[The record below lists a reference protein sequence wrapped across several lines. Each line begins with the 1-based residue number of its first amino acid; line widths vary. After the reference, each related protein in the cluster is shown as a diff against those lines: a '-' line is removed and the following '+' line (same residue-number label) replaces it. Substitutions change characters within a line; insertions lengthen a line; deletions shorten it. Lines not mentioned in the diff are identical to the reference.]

1 MYLDYTPNLRV
12 TPILRQ
18 AQDCEGQPLPLA
30 PKSVHEHAMLTSD
43 AAKSWLDKA
52 STLREAL
59 PYMRRYAGRTV
70 VIKFGGHA
78 MVDPKLIASF
88 AANIVLL
95 QQVGMRPIIVHG
107 GGPQINQ
114 RLDQMGLE
122 SRSVN
127 GRRVT
132 DAATMEVVEMV
143 LSGSVNKGLVDA
155 LRQAGG
161 RAIGLSGKDGGLIR
175 ARKITGPAGEDLG
188 QVGEPE
194 RIDPTILG
202 ALETAKFIPVIAP
215 IGYDLAGQTYNIN
228 ADSAAGAIAASLGTR
243 RFLLLTDV
251 AGVLDSDKQLLADLS
266 SGEVR
271 ELIASGVASGGMIP
285 KLETC
290 LAALESGVEATV
302 IMDGRVEDGILL
314 ELFTDIGAGTLIHA

>member
-1 MYLDYTPNLRV
+1 
-12 TPILRQ
+12 
-18 AQDCEGQPLPLA
+18 
-30 PKSVHEHAMLTSD
+30 MLTSD

-59 PYMRRYAGRTV
+59 PYMRCYAGRTV

-88 AANIVLL
+88 AANVVLL
-95 QQVGMRPIIVHG
+95 QQVGMRPVIVHG

-114 RLDQMGLE
+114 RLEQQGIE
-122 SRSVN
+122 SQKIN

-143 LSGSVNKGLVDA
+143 LAGSVNKGLVDA
-155 LRQAGG
+155 IRQAGG
-161 RAIGLSGKDGGLIR
+161 RTIGICGKDGGLIR
-175 ARKITGPAGEDLG
+175 ARKIAGPQGEDLG
-188 QVGEPE
+188 FVGEPE

-215 IGYDLAGQTYNIN
+215 IGYDLDGQTYNIN

-251 AGVLDSDKQLLADLS
+251 AGVLDADKQLLPDLS
-266 SGEVR
+266 VGEVKT
-271 ELIASGVASGGMIP
+271 LIDTKVAVGGMIP

-290 LAALESGVEATV
+290 LRALEAGVEAAV
-302 IMDGRVEDGILL
+302 IMDGRVQDGILL
-314 ELFTDIGAGTLIHA
+314 ELFTDIGAGTLIHL

>member
-1 MYLDYTPNLRV
+1 
-12 TPILRQ
+12 
-18 AQDCEGQPLPLA
+18 
-30 PKSVHEHAMLTSD
+30 MLTSD

-78 MVDPKLIASF
+78 MGDAELMASF

-114 RLDQMGLE
+114 TLDRLNVKSQQI
-122 SRSVN
+122 N

-143 LSGSVNKGLVDA
+143 LAGSVNKGLVDA
-155 LRQAGG
+155 IRQAGG
-161 RAIGLSGKDGGLIR
+161 RAIGICGKDGSLIR
-175 ARKITGPAGEDLG
+175 AKKALGPGGEDLG
-188 QVGEPE
+188 GKGEPE
-194 RIDPTILG
+194 LIDPTILG

-215 IGYDLAGQTYNIN
+215 IGFDLAGLTYNIN
-228 ADSAAGAIAASLGTR
+228 ADTAAGDIAAALGTR
-243 RFLLLTDV
+243 RFYY
-251 AGVLDSDKQLLADLS
+251 
-266 SGEVR
+266 
-271 ELIASGVASGGMIP
+271 
-285 KLETC
+285 
-290 LAALESGVEATV
+290 
-302 IMDGRVEDGILL
+302 
-314 ELFTDIGAGTLIHA
+314 

>member
-1 MYLDYTPNLRV
+1 
-12 TPILRQ
+12 
-18 AQDCEGQPLPLA
+18 
-30 PKSVHEHAMLTSD
+30 MLTST

-78 MVDPKLIASF
+78 MVDPDLISAF
-88 AANIVLL
+88 AANVVLL
-95 QQVGMRPIIVHG
+95 QQVGMRPVIVHG
-107 GGPQINQ
+107 GGPQISQ
-114 RLDQMGLE
+114 KLDQLGIQ
-122 SRSVN
+122 SQTIN

-155 LRQAGG
+155 IRMAGG
-161 RAIGLSGKDGGLIR
+161 RAIGISGKDGGLIR
-175 ARKITGPAGEDLG
+175 ARKIAGPQGEDLG
-188 QVGEPE
+188 QVGEAE
-194 RIDPTILG
+194 LIDPTILG

-215 IGYDLAGQTYNIN
+215 IGYDLAGLTYNIN
-228 ADSAAGAIAASLGTR
+228 ADSAAGAIAAAMGTR

-251 AGVLDSDKQLLADLS
+251 AGVLGADKTLLTDLS
-266 SGEVR
+266 VAQVR
-271 ELIASGVASGGMIP
+271 DLITDGVATGGMIP

-290 LAALESGVEATV
+290 LAAIDSGVEAAV
-302 IMDGRVEDGILL
+302 IMDGRVRDGILL
-314 ELFTDIGAGTLIHA
+314 ELFTDIGAGTLIHD

>member
-1 MYLDYTPNLRV
+1 
-12 TPILRQ
+12 
-18 AQDCEGQPLPLA
+18 
-30 PKSVHEHAMLTSD
+30 MLTST

-78 MVDPKLIASF
+78 MVDPDLISAF
-88 AANIVLL
+88 AANVVLL
-95 QQVGMRPIIVHG
+95 QQVGMRPVIVHG
-107 GGPQINQ
+107 GGPQISQ
-114 RLDQMGLE
+114 KLDQLGIQ
-122 SRSVN
+122 SQTIN

-155 LRQAGG
+155 IRMAGG
-161 RAIGLSGKDGGLIR
+161 RAIGISGKDGGLIR
-175 ARKITGPAGEDLG
+175 ARKIAGPQGEDLG
-188 QVGEPE
+188 QVGEAE
-194 RIDPTILG
+194 LIDPTILG

-215 IGYDLAGQTYNIN
+215 IGYDLAGLTYNIN
-228 ADSAAGAIAASLGTR
+228 ADSAAGAIAAAMGTR

-251 AGVLDSDKQLLADLS
+251 AGVLGADKTLLTDLS
-266 SGEVR
+266 VAQVR
-271 ELIASGVASGGMIP
+271 DLITDGVATGGMIP

-290 LAALESGVEATV
+290 LAAIHSGVEAAV
-302 IMDGRVEDGILL
+302 IMDGRVRDGILL
-314 ELFTDIGAGTLIHA
+314 ELFTDIGAGTLIHD

>member
-1 MYLDYTPNLRV
+1 M
-12 TPILRQ
+12 
-18 AQDCEGQPLPLA
+18 LA
-30 PKSVHEHAMLTSD
+30 SD

-78 MVDPKLIASF
+78 MVDPELIASF
-88 AANIVLL
+88 AANVVLL
-95 QQVGMRPIIVHG
+95 QQVGMRPVIVHG

-114 RLDQMGLE
+114 RLEQLGIE
-122 SRSVN
+122 SQKVN

-132 DAATMEVVEMV
+132 DAATIEVVEMV
-143 LSGSVNKGLVDA
+143 LAGSVNKGLVDA
-155 LRQAGG
+155 IRQAGG
-161 RAIGLSGKDGGLIR
+161 RAIGICGKDGGLIR
-175 ARKITGPAGEDLG
+175 ARKISGPEGEDLG
-188 QVGEPE
+188 FVGEAE

-215 IGYDLAGQTYNIN
+215 IGYDLEGQTYNIN

-251 AGVLDSDKQLLADLS
+251 AGVLDANKELLPDLS
-266 SGEVR
+266 VGEVNS
-271 ELIASGVASGGMIP
+271 LIETGVAVGGMIP

-290 LAALESGVEATV
+290 MRALEAGVEAAV
-302 IMDGRVEDGILL
+302 IMDGRVQDGILL
-314 ELFTDIGAGTLIHA
+314 ELFTDIGAGTLIHL